1 MLYYP
6 RSPGLRAEL
15 ALSTFR
21 FAWRGEGSETRVTPH
36 TQNQEH
42 IHTRTRKWH
51 PSCRE
56 RTSGSSAHSNAWP
69 VPEFPGTL
77 PTSCTRAG
85 CSLSLEYSYLDPGM
99 THRVYQVVTN
109 MPYLWRCLTTSYSTA
124 VQTLRTQ
131 GCSDKELISGTQKRV
146 AGQQTQ
152 TSGSGPRCTGGK
164 VPRACKWYFSHM
176 RLVSTVAF
184 SSGSHLMCLYVASSP
199 TLCSQSHLW
208 HEILDSPES
217 GYCEL
222 AYV

>member
-1 MLYYP
+1 MLRCQSPCLASLSSLLLENSITHTPMFNRVVSHARTLCTCDMLYYP

-21 FAWRGEGSETRVTPH
+21 FAWRGEGSETRVMPH

-77 PTSCTRAG
+77 PTSCTFAG

-99 THRVYQVVTN
+99 THGGTVYQVVTN
-109 MPYLWRCLTTSYSTA
+109 MPYL
-124 VQTLRTQ
+124 
-131 GCSDKELISGTQKRV
+131 
-146 AGQQTQ
+146 
-152 TSGSGPRCTGGK
+152 
-164 VPRACKWYFSHM
+164 
-176 RLVSTVAF
+176 
-184 SSGSHLMCLYVASSP
+184 
-199 TLCSQSHLW
+199 
-208 HEILDSPES
+208 
-217 GYCEL
+217 
-222 AYV
+222 